1 MAITIK
7 TINKYYKDNKKIT
20 ALTAY
25 DYSGAKVL
33 DEEGIDIILVGDSL
47 AMVAL
52 GYESTHCV
60 TMDEMIHHSKA
71 VKRGAVNSLVV
82 SDMPFMSYQAD
93 LAEAIKNA
101 GRFIKEACVS
111 AVKIEGASDHTVEV
125 IKRCVESG
133 IAVVGHLGF
142 TPQFLHTIGGYN
154 IQGKNFEATQQI
166 LEEAKKL
173 QNAGVFAV
181 VLEMVPEES
190 AKFITENL
198 NVPTIGIGAGRFCS
212 GQILVTDDLIGKYS
226 DFTPKFA
233 KKYADT
239 ASILKQA
246 VFSYKNDVITE
257 KFPSEKEIFSLSEQ
271 EREKLSNAN

>member
-1 MAITIK
+1 
-7 TINKYYKDNKKIT
+7 
-20 ALTAY
+20 
-25 DYSGAKVL
+25 
-33 DEEGIDIILVGDSL
+33 
-47 AMVAL
+47 
-52 GYESTHCV
+52 
-60 TMDEMIHHSKA
+60 
-71 VKRGAVNSLVV
+71 
-82 SDMPFMSYQAD
+82 MSYQAD

-154 IQGKNFEATQQI
+154 IQGKNLEATQQI

-173 QNAGVFAV
+173 QKAGVFAI

-226 DFTPKFA
+226 DFTPRFA

-246 VFSYKNDVITE
+246 VLSYKNDVITE
-257 KFPSEKEIFSLSEQ
+257 QFPSEKEIFSLSEQ

>member
-7 TINKYYKDNKKIT
+7 TINKYYKENKKIT

-33 DEEGIDIILVGDSL
+33 DEEGIDIVLVGDSL

-71 VKRGAVNSLVV
+71 VKRGVINSLVV
-82 SDMPFMSYQAD
+82 ADMPFMSYQSD

-154 IQGKNFEATQQI
+154 IQGKNLEATQQI

-173 QNAGVFAV
+173 QNAGVFAI

-226 DFTPKFA
+226 DFTPRFA
-233 KKYADT
+233 KKYADI

-246 VFSYKNDVITE
+246 VLSYKNDVINE
-257 KFPSEKEIFSLSEQ
+257 QFPSEKEIFSLSEQ